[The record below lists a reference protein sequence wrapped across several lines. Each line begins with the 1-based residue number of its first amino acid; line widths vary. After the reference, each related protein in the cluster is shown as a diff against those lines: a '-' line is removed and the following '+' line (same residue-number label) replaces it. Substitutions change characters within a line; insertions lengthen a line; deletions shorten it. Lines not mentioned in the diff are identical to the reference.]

1 MGMSFGMGNSVIEKN
16 KLLARQAQGRPL
28 GAGGDA
34 KMDRSLARWSRG
46 ASAAQAPSQHKW
58 DVR

>member
-34 KMDRSLARWSRG
+34 KMDRLIVRCSRV
-46 ASAAQAPSQHKW
+46 APAAPPPGGSNPHG
-58 DVR
+58 